1 MFLTR
6 HHTPDNLAAWRPR
19 KTRTRALARCRS
31 REEIPPRS
39 FGNSAPGVPAA
50 CSTRALNAAATP
62 PTSYDIRQTT
72 TTLSQRKVNWF
83 GDSPRLLEF
92 DRPLTEPG
100 ASKLTKVFLARR
112 TADAVTI
119 STDLG
124 QRRQLV
130 DTRTL
135 ERTYVDGD
143 TIKMELVLTT
153 ARGDTVRITRYLV
166 RSALPAAPA
175 PAAPPG

>member
-1 MFLTR
+1 MR
-6 HHTPDNLAAWRPR
+6 D
-19 KTRTRALARCRS
+19 S
-31 REEIPPRS
+31 REAFEAS
-39 FGNSAPGVPAA
+39 
-50 CSTRALNAAATP
+50 AAAASGCHQSNGCGEMP
-62 PTSYDIRQTT
+62 II
-72 TTLSQRKVNWF
+72 
-83 GDSPRLLEF
+83 LL
-92 DRPLTEPG
+92 
-100 ASKLTKVFLARR
+100 RR

-124 QRRQLV
+124 QRRSLV

-166 RSALPAAPA
+166 RSALPAPA
-175 PAAPPG
+175 PVAAAVAPPG

>member
-1 MFLTR
+1 MRDSLEAFEAS
-6 HHTPDNLAAWRPR
+6 DAASGCHLKAMAVVRCQSSL
-19 KTRTRALARCRS
+19 LAR
-31 REEIPPRS
+31 EIS
-39 FGNSAPGVPAA
+39 IGFVEDANHLG
-50 CSTRALNAAATP
+50 CLALDDWKSKNLLL
-62 PTSYDIRQTT
+62 RVVQT
-72 TTLSQRKVNWF
+72 
-83 GDSPRLLEF
+83 
-92 DRPLTEPG
+92 LTEPG
-100 ASKLTKVFLARR
+100 ASKLTKVFLATR

-124 QRRQLV
+124 QRRSLV

-166 RSALPAAPA
+166 RSALPAPA
-175 PAAPPG
+175 PVAAAVAPPG

>member
-1 MFLTR
+1 MTG
-6 HHTPDNLAAWRPR
+6 TP
-19 KTRTRALARCRS
+19 
-31 REEIPPRS
+31 
-39 FGNSAPGVPAA
+39 
-50 CSTRALNAAATP
+50 STRPLLDEHLTQWLICAQAGNRQKEETTP
-62 PTSYDIRQTT
+62 TFYDIRQTT
-72 TTLSQRKVNWF
+72 TTLRQRKINWF
-83 GDSPRLLEF
+83 GESSRLLEF

-175 PAAPPG
+175 PAPAAPG